1 MEPGDMYVGREFV
14 TVEKCPKHETCSAQA
29 WKRAAVWGWDR
40 TECEG
45 RLLSHLE
52 KSSLH
57 AGEFSAEGWTAQM
70 EVHHYDGYKVM
81 AVTEADMVTAS
92 SPTQAASA
100 KRKTDSSTPMG
111 DQAIDAAAT
120 KIMERMEK
128 LRARQQPSTPPRGGQ
143 SSRAPTVI
151 GLHPTQLQIRA
162 RVPQQLPFQN
172 VAADTVRVRIS
183 ELQQCAD
190 ACFRAAQA
198 AKHAQRLSASAAQAF
213 GNEAQ
218 TLEQCGEIMKTLMEP
233 TVQHM

>member
-1 MEPGDMYVGREFV
+1 MYVGREFV
-14 TVEKCPKHETCSAQA
+14 TVEKCPKPETCSALA

-40 TECEG
+40 EECEG

-57 AGEFSAEGWTAQM
+57 AGDFSAEGGWTAQM
-70 EVHHYDGYKVM
+70 EVDCYDGYKVM
-81 AVTEADMVTAS
+81 TVTEADMVTAS
-92 SPTQAASA
+92 SPKQAASA
-100 KRKTDSSTPMG
+100 KRKADSSTPMG
-111 DQAIDAAAT
+111 DESIDAVAT
-120 KIMERMEK
+120 KIMERMDK

-143 SSRAPTVI
+143 SSKGPAVI
-151 GLHPTQLQIRA
+151 GLHPRELQIRA

-172 VAADTVRVRIS
+172 VAVDKVLIRIS

-190 ACFRAAQA
+190 ACYRAAQA

-218 TLEQCGEIMKTLMEP
+218 TLEQCGEILKTFMEP
-233 TVQHM
+233 TGQHM